1 MERAMIV
8 TVDFGKR
15 ESWTAEERSAELAE
29 LAESALARVVRRE
42 IVHRHEPSSASFIG
56 SGKVEELAAIAS
68 SEKIDVVIFNN
79 DLTASQR
86 KNLEDVIGVKVIDRT
101 QLILDIFARRA
112 HSNEGK
118 LQVELAQLKYML
130 PRLMDQG
137 LNMSR
142 PGGGIG
148 TSGPGEQKLET
159 DRRTIK
165 ARVSKLTKDLASLG
179 RRRDMMRAKR
189 SRHSLPT
196 IAIVGYTNA
205 GKSTLINALTGSDVV
220 VRNKL
225 FATLDPTVRK
235 FVMPNNQKV
244 LFIDTV
250 GFIKELPH
258 HLVEAF
264 KATLEE
270 VTEADF
276 LLHVVDAS
284 HPKAMEQAEAV
295 YEVLKEIGAIDKPA
309 ITALNKTDKAEGKA
323 AVERL
328 KGQFS
333 DPVAI
338 SATKKE
344 GFDQLVSR
352 IQHYTKDSTVIINI
366 SIPAGDVKTLNLIHE
381 NGFIINQRYE
391 GEELLIEAEVPIS
404 LKEMLGKRFPENP
417 LDI

>member
-1 MERAMIV
+1 
-8 TVDFGKR
+8 
-15 ESWTAEERSAELAE
+15 
-29 LAESALARVVRRE
+29 
-42 IVHRHEPSSASFIG
+42 
-56 SGKVEELAAIAS
+56 
-68 SEKIDVVIFNN
+68 
-79 DLTASQR
+79 
-86 KNLEDVIGVKVIDRT
+86 
-101 QLILDIFARRA
+101 
-112 HSNEGK
+112 
-118 LQVELAQLKYML
+118 
-130 PRLMDQG
+130 
-137 LNMSR
+137 
-142 PGGGIG
+142 
-148 TSGPGEQKLET
+148 
-159 DRRTIK
+159 
-165 ARVSKLTKDLASLG
+165 
-179 RRRDMMRAKR
+179 MMRAKR

-366 SIPAGDVKTLNLIHE
+366 SIPAGDVKTLSLIHE

>member
-29 LAESALARVVRRE
+29 LAESAFAKVVRRE

-56 SGKVEELAAIAS
+56 SGKAGELAAIAL

-79 DLTASQR
+79 DLTASQQ
-86 KNLEDVIGVKVIDRT
+86 KNLEDIINTKTIDRT

-118 LQVELAQLKYML
+118 LQVELAQLKYIL

-137 LNMSR
+137 LSMSR

-165 ARVSKLTKDLASLG
+165 ARVSKLTKDLAALG
-179 RRRDMMRAKR
+179 RRRDMMRTNR

-235 FVMPNNQKV
+235 LVMPNNQKV

-276 LLHVVDAS
+276 LLHIVDAS

-295 YEVLKEIGAIDKPA
+295 YEVLKEIGAIDKPT
-309 ITALNKTDKAEGKA
+309 ITALNKTDKAEGRA
-323 AVERL
+323 AAESL
-328 KGQFS
+328 KGRFS

-338 SATKKE
+338 SAIKKD
-344 GFDQLVSR
+344 GLDRLISR
-352 IQHYTKDSTVIINI
+352 ILHYIKDSTVVINI

-381 NGFIINQRYE
+381 NGFIRDQKYR
-391 GEELLIEAEVPIS
+391 GEELLIEAEVPIR
-404 LKEMLGKRFPENP
+404 LKEMLGRRFCGK
-417 LDI
+417 

>member
-79 DLTASQR
+79 DLTASQQ

-352 IQHYTKDSTVIINI
+352 IQHYIKGSTVIINI

-381 NGFIINQRYE
+381 NGFIRNQRYE
-391 GEELLIEAEVPIS
+391 GQELLIEAEVPIR
-404 LKEMLGKRFPENP
+404 LKEMLEKRFPENP